1 MTTFLLIRH
10 AHWDGVGRVLAGR
23 LEGVRLSPT
32 GVAEAA
38 RLADAL
44 RSLELAAVYTSPLE
58 RARETAAPLARA
70 RGLKA
75 QEESRLLELDFGRWT
90 GELVAA
96 LRDDPSW
103 RRFNDERA
111 TARIPDGET
120 MAEAVARARDALHD
134 IACRWGD
141 ALVAGVTHGDIIRG
155 LVADALG
162 LPLDRMLQ
170 LEVDPASV
178 SVLVSGPP
186 ARVPLL
192 NWRPDHLGG
201 LPLKPL

>member
-38 RLADAL
+38 HLADTL
-44 RSLELAAVYTSPLE
+44 SSLDLAAVYTSPLE

-70 RGLKA
+70 HGLEA
-75 QEESRLLELDFGRWT
+75 REEPGLLELDFGHWT
-90 GELVAA
+90 GEPISG
-96 LRDDPSW
+96 LRDDPAW
-103 RRFNDERA
+103 HRFNEERA
-111 TARIPDGET
+111 TARIPGGET
-120 MAEAVARARDALHD
+120 MAEAVARAREALLE
-134 IACRWGD
+134 ISSRWGD
-141 ALVAGVTHGDIIRG
+141 ALVAVVTHGDIIRG
-155 LVADALG
+155 VVAEALG

-170 LEVDPASV
+170 LEVEPASV
-178 SVLVSGPP
+178 SILVSGPP
-186 ARVPLL
+186 ARVALL
-192 NWRPDHLGG
+192 NWRADHLGG

>member
-38 RLADAL
+38 RLANAL
-44 RSLELAAVYTSPLE
+44 GNLALAAVYTSPLE

-70 RGLKA
+70 RGLQA
-75 QEESRLLELDFGRWT
+75 QEEPRVLELDFGRWT
-90 GELVAA
+90 GEPIGG
-96 LRDDPSW
+96 LRDDPAW
-103 RRFNDERA
+103 RRFNEERA
-111 TARIPDGET
+111 TARIPGGET
-120 MAEAVARARDALHD
+120 MAEAVARAREALYD
-134 IACRWGD
+134 ISCRWGD
-141 ALVAGVTHGDIIRG
+141 ALVAVVTHGDIVRG
-155 LVADALG
+155 LVADALA

-170 LEVDPASV
+170 LEVEPASV
-178 SVLVSGPP
+178 SILVTGPP

-192 NWRPDHLGG
+192 NWRADHLGG
-201 LPLKPL
+201 LPLKPF